1 MALITTKASEEPSKY
16 ILPCAETNWPH
27 QQVVDLLDVS
37 HCKKILYV
45 RWGDTANMLLDCLDA
60 SLKKIE
66 LFFGLLPGSEILTS
80 CSFML

>member
-45 RWGDTANMLLDCLDA
+45 RWGDTA
-60 SLKKIE
+60 KITCYSIA
-66 LFFGLLPGSEILTS
+66 LMPR
-80 CSFML
+80 